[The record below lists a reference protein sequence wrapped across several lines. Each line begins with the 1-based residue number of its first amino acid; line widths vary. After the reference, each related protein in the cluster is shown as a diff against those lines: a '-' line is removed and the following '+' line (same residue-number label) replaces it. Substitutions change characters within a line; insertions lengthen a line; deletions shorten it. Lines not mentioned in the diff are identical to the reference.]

1 MDQLNGGVGMAF
13 DCLVYVS
20 KELSLLFRVLVLL
33 VPRIDMVA
41 FLPG

>member
-1 MDQLNGGVGMAF
+1 MGGKMAF
-13 DCLVYVS
+13 DCLDCVS
-20 KELSLLFRVLVLL
+20 KELSLLFRVLVFL

>member
-1 MDQLNGGVGMAF
+1 MGGGVAF
-13 DCLVYVS
+13 GCLVCVS
-20 KELSLLFRVLVLL
+20 KELSLLFRVLVFL